1 MIQGIREDKDIQN
14 LIQAEEQ
21 RQATGIELIA
31 SENYQSSAVLQ
42 AQASVFANKYAEGFP
57 WKRYYWGQENTDKLE
72 TLTIERA
79 KTIFHADH
87 ANVQALS
94 GAAANLCFYTAAME
108 PWDHI
113 LGMGMDFWW
122 HLTHGSPVTFISKVF
137 KFHSYGT
144 LPDGTIDF
152 DQVRSLAL
160 EVKPKVILAGFSA
173 YPRELDYERFVEIAN
188 EVWAIAYADVSHIA
202 GFIAAGLLKNPL
214 DYGFHAMMTTTHKSL
229 RGPRWALILSKG
241 VVWNPLKKP
250 EFSIENIPTL
260 IDRAV
265 FPGMQWGPH
274 MNTIAAIAVALWEVQ
289 TSDFSHYAQQTLKNA
304 KAMAD
309 EFLGLGYDL
318 VTGGTDNH
326 MMLLDFS
333 KEEFDGGEVEK
344 VLDKVGISVSKSLV
358 PNDLRPAFAPSGLR
372 IGMPAMTTRGVK
384 EQDTVQIVN
393 FIDQAI
399 KNRKNPD
406 MLHDLHLQIEA
417 FAQKFPLPS

>member
-1 MIQGIREDKDIQN
+1 MQISIKDKEVQN
-14 LIQAEEQ
+14 LIQSEQQ
-21 RQATGIELIA
+21 RQSEGIELIA

-79 KTIFHADH
+79 KAIFHADH

-173 YPRELDYERFVEIAN
+173 YPRELDYAKFAEIAK
-188 EVWAIAYADVSHIA
+188 EVWAIAYADMSHIA

-241 VVWNPLKKP
+241 TVWNPLKKP

-289 TSDFSHYAQQTLKNA
+289 TSDFSHYAEQTLKNA

-309 EFLGLGYDL
+309 EFLALGYDL

-333 KEEFDGGEVEK
+333 KEEFDGGAVEK

-358 PNDLRPAFAPSGLR
+358 PNDMRPAFAPSGLR
-372 IGMPAMTTRGVK
+372 IGTPAMTTRGITENEVK
-384 EQDTVQIVN
+384 KIVS
-393 FIDQAI
+393 FIDRAI
-399 KNRKNPD
+399 HNRENPAALDTLRQEVVAFSKN
-406 MLHDLHLQIEA
+406 
-417 FAQKFPLPS
+417 FPLPH

>member
-72 TLTIERA
+72 TLAIERA
-79 KTIFHADH
+79 KVIFHADH
-87 ANVQALS
+87 TNVQALS
-94 GAAANLCFYTAAME
+94 GVAANLCFYSAAME

-122 HLTHGSPVTFISKVF
+122 HLTHGSPVTFIYKVF

-160 EVKPKVILAGFSA
+160 EMKPKVILAGFSA
-173 YPRELDYERFVEIAN
+173 YPRELDYAKFVEIAN
-188 EVWAIAYADVSHIA
+188 EVWAIAYADVSHIG

-229 RGPRWALILSKG
+229 RGPRGALILSKG
-241 VVWNPLKKP
+241 KVWNPLQKP
-250 EFSIENIPTL
+250 EPTIESLPTR

-265 FPGMQWGPH
+265 FPGMQWWPH
-274 MNTIAAIAVALWEVQ
+274 MNTIAGITVALGEVQ
-289 TSDFSHYAQQTLKNA
+289 TPDFEHYAKQTLKNA
-304 KAMAD
+304 QMMAQT
-309 EFLGLGYDL
+309 FLSLGYKL

-326 MMLLDFS
+326 MVILDFS
-333 KEEFDGGEVEK
+333 QEPFNGAEIENI
-344 VLDKVGISVSKSLV
+344 LDQIGISVSKSLI
-358 PNDLRPAFAPSGLR
+358 PHDPRPPFRPSGVR
-372 IGMPAMTTRGVK
+372 IGIAAMTTRGITEEDVK
-384 EQDTVQIVN
+384 KIVS
-393 FIDQAI
+393 FIDRAI
-399 KNRKNPD
+399 HNRENPAALD
-406 MLHDLHLQIEA
+406 ILRQEVIA
-417 FAQKFPLPS
+417 FSKDFPLPH